1 MFIVAPDE
9 EGVVKRFGV
18 PVRQVEPGP
27 HFKIPLVETVLQPK
41 VAKLYRVEVGFRT
54 NQQGRQQA
62 VPQEALMLTGDMNIL
77 AIEFIV
83 QYKIKEGRDFL
94 FNVAD
99 IHETIGKAAEAS
111 MREVVGKSKIDEALT
126 TGKAVIQQDTMTLL
140 QTILDQYHA
149 GVQIAAV
156 QLQDVDPPE
165 AVAAAFKDVTNA
177 KKDREKLI
185 NQAQGYRN
193 DIIPRAKGEAAE
205 LVNRARGF
213 AQARVNRAQ
222 GEANRFLAT
231 LKEYNQA
238 KDVISKRIYIETLEE
253 ILPNMEKIIIDGK
266 GGERLLPYLP
276 LDRRSKP
283 ASMAGP
289 VCPSI
294 GDRGVPAR
302 TVPHAEIEGFPTMTK
317 QGLVI
322 ALLAVT
328 VALFVLGASPLFVVD
343 VIQTAIVVQLGK
355 PVRNITEPGLYVKV
369 PFVQEVTYFEKRL
382 LDYDSNAQDVIT
394 SDKKTLLLDN
404 FAKWR
409 SLIR

>member
-1 MFIVAPDE
+1 MVWDPKDPWGKKPDPLEEALKQAQSQLKDLFPGGGLKNLLPSGGVLNLAIAAALLFLVWQSVFIVAPDE

-18 PVRQVEPGP
+18 PVRTVEPGP
-27 HFKIPLVETVLQPK
+27 HFKIPIIETVLQPK

-54 NQQGRQQA
+54 NQQGRQQM

-83 QYKIKEGRDFL
+83 QYKIKESGDFL

-126 TGKAVIQQDTMTLL
+126 TGKAEIQQGTLTLL

-177 KKDREKLI
+177 KEDREKLI

-205 LVNRARGF
+205 LVNRARGY
-213 AQARVNRAQ
+213 AQARLNRSQ
-222 GEANRFLAT
+222 GETNRFLAT

-276 LDRRSKP
+276 LDRISKRSSSPTAKQTPQLDAEEPRSEPTPTLKP
-283 ASMAGP
+283 
-289 VCPSI
+289 
-294 GDRGVPAR
+294 
-302 TVPHAEIEGFPTMTK
+302 
-317 QGLVI
+317 
-322 ALLAVT
+322 
-328 VALFVLGASPLFVVD
+328 
-343 VIQTAIVVQLGK
+343 
-355 PVRNITEPGLYVKV
+355 RNTRP
-369 PFVQEVTYFEKRL
+369 
-382 LDYDSNAQDVIT
+382 
-394 SDKKTLLLDN
+394 
-404 FAKWR
+404 
-409 SLIR
+409 

>member
-1 MFIVAPDE
+1 MVWDPKDPWGKKPDPLEDALKQAQSQLKDLFPSGGLKNLLPSGGVWNLVIAAVFILFVWQAVFIVAPDE

-18 PVRQVEPGP
+18 PVRTVEPGP
-27 HFKIPLVETVLQPK
+27 HFKIPFAETVLQPK

-54 NQQGRQQA
+54 SQQGRQQM

-83 QYKIKEGRDFL
+83 QYKIKESREFL

-126 TGKAVIQQDTMTLL
+126 TGKAVIQQDTLTLL
-140 QTILDQYHA
+140 QTILDQYQS

-177 KKDREKLI
+177 KEDREKLI

-213 AQARVNRAQ
+213 AQARLNRAQ
-222 GEANRFLAT
+222 GETNRFLAT

-238 KDVISKRIYIETLEE
+238 KDVISKRIYIETMEE
-253 ILPNMEKIIIDGK
+253 ILPSMEKIIIDGK

-276 LDRRSKP
+276 LDRRSRPTSMTGAKTTPQTEVEESRPESPTLKP
-283 ASMAGP
+283 
-289 VCPSI
+289 
-294 GDRGVPAR
+294 RG
-302 TVPHAEIEGFPTMTK
+302 
-317 QGLVI
+317 
-322 ALLAVT
+322 
-328 VALFVLGASPLFVVD
+328 S
-343 VIQTAIVVQLGK
+343 
-355 PVRNITEPGLYVKV
+355 
-369 PFVQEVTYFEKRL
+369 
-382 LDYDSNAQDVIT
+382 
-394 SDKKTLLLDN
+394 
-404 FAKWR
+404 R
-409 SLIR
+409 S

>member
-1 MFIVAPDE
+1 MVWDPKDPWGKKPDPLEDALKQAQSHLKDLFPAGGLKNLLPSGGITNLAIAAILLFLVWQSVFIVAPDE

-18 PVRQVEPGP
+18 PVRTVEPGP
-27 HFKIPLVETVLQPK
+27 HFKIPLAETVLQPK

-54 NQQGRQQA
+54 NQQGRQQM

-83 QYKIKEGRDFL
+83 QYKIKEARNFL

-126 TGKAVIQQDTMTLL
+126 TGKAVIQQDTLNLL
-140 QTILDQYHA
+140 QTILDQYQA

-177 KKDREKLI
+177 KEDREKLI

-276 LDRRSKP
+276 LDRLSKP
-283 ASMAGP
+283 SSTSLSKAAPQQEGEEP
-289 VCPSI
+289 RIEPSPTLKS
-294 GDRGVPAR
+294 RGAR
-302 TVPHAEIEGFPTMTK
+302 P
-317 QGLVI
+317 
-322 ALLAVT
+322 
-328 VALFVLGASPLFVVD
+328 
-343 VIQTAIVVQLGK
+343 
-355 PVRNITEPGLYVKV
+355 
-369 PFVQEVTYFEKRL
+369 
-382 LDYDSNAQDVIT
+382 
-394 SDKKTLLLDN
+394 
-404 FAKWR
+404 
-409 SLIR
+409 